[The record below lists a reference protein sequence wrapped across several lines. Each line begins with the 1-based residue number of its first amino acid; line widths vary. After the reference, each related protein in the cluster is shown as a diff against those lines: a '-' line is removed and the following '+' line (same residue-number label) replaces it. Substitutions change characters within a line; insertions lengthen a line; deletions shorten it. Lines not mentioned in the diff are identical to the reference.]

1 MIIYGCVIEIW
12 NGSKFSKWRMIYYG
26 HKHILS
32 LLHHNRHIS
41 SLTIRNHIDS
51 KHCFTIWIKPSQ
63 TFRNETKC
71 PNRSPLP
78 GRFGNQNKTHPVL
91 ARLLYIG
98 GWSYLNI
105 QFFLRLWDN
114 FICWW
119 CSESLDVE
127 HKTQRQIIGGKM
139 MGIIGIISCIYL
151 NAEKL
156 HIFHRYLVTGIK
168 FSLPPLLSEKSGN
181 RVRLDLA
188 ILPNMDHTFSP
199 LRNTSK
205 HLKLHKTQSK
215 LDLQENDWFIWVKH
229 TQPFL
234 GDVANTCKNRALSQR
249 SSRNEWNAS
258 VDPPQKWYKHHL
270 GTNNKKY
277 WWKINMVIS
286 HQRGTS

>member
-1 MIIYGCVIEIW
+1 MIIYGCLIEIW
-12 NGSKFSKWRMIYYG
+12 NGSKFSKWRMIYYD

-32 LLHHNRHIS
+32 LLHYNRHIS

-51 KHCFTIWIKPSQ
+51 KHCFTIWIKPSE
-63 TFRNETKC
+63 TCRNETKC

-139 MGIIGIISCIYL
+139 MGIISCIYL

-156 HIFHRYLVTGIK
+156 HIFHRYLVTGIR
-168 FSLPPLLSEKSGN
+168 FSCPPLCQKSLKSIQIGLGL
-181 RVRLDLA
+181 VA
-188 ILPNMDHTFSP
+188 ILPKHGSYIIHEETHRSIWSTQNSI
-199 LRNTSK
+199 SK
-205 HLKLHKTQSK
+205 KMT
-215 LDLQENDWFIWVKH
+215 DLSE
-229 TQPFL
+229 
-234 GDVANTCKNRALSQR
+234 
-249 SSRNEWNAS
+249 
-258 VDPPQKWYKHHL
+258 
-270 GTNNKKY
+270 
-277 WWKINMVIS
+277 
-286 HQRGTS
+286 